1 MTVHARKS
9 QLHPVEKSRA
19 LQRRLYRAAKR
30 SGSRR
35 FHALYDRIVRPD
47 VLWRAWVEVRANR
60 GSPGV
65 DGVRIEAIE
74 RQGAEAYVE
83 ELAADLKAGRYRPQ
97 PVLRVE
103 IPKPDGR
110 LRPLGIP
117 CVRDR
122 IAQQACKIVIE
133 PLFEA
138 SFLPC
143 SYGYRPKR
151 SAGQAMEAVRESLVR
166 GRYAVEVDIV
176 GYFDNVDHEILV
188 DLVSRRISD
197 RRVLKLLRQWLH
209 AGVIVDGQRQATRCG
224 VPQGGVISPVLA
236 NIYLHTL
243 DRWWADRHRRV
254 GQLYRYCDDFVVVCR
269 SREAAQQ
276 ARDLITQFLGRLK
289 LRLHPTKTRVV
300 DMGHDG
306 FDFLGFHF
314 HKWPSRRTGRVAPYA
329 WPSQQAMKAVRAKI
343 RVHTDRSRLYVE
355 LPELVDSLNR
365 IICGWRAYFS
375 QGNSTKKLTDLDRYV
390 FGRLWGFFKHRRS
403 SRGRWTL
410 AAYWEWERRSGLA
423 YFYPKGRSGLRP
435 CMP

>member
-1 MTVHARKS
+1 MHARKS

-35 FHALYDRIVRPD
+35 FHALYDRIIRPD
-47 VLWRAWVEVRANR
+47 VLWRAWLEVRANR
-60 GSPGV
+60 GCPGV
-65 DGVRIEAIE
+65 DGVSLEEIE
-74 RQGAEAYVE
+74 RHGAEVYVE

-117 CVRDR
+117 CIRDR

-151 SAGQAMEAVRESLVR
+151 SAGQAMEAVKIALVR
-166 GRYAVEVDIV
+166 GRYVLDADVE
-176 GYFDNVDHEILV
+176 GYFDTVDHEILMG
-188 DLVSRRISD
+188 LVGRRISD
-197 RRVLKLLRQWLH
+197 RRVLRLLRQWLH
-209 AGVIVDGQRQATRCG
+209 AGVIVEGQRQETRSG

-243 DRWWADRHRRV
+243 DRWWQDSHRRV
-254 GQLYRYCDDFVVVCR
+254 GQLYRYCDDFVIVCR
-269 SREAAQQ
+269 SREAAEQ
-276 ARDLITQFLGRLK
+276 ARDLVVQFLGRLK
-289 LRLHPTKTRVV
+289 LRLHPTKTLVV
-300 DMGHDG
+300 DMGREG

-314 HKWPSRRTGRVAPYA
+314 HKLPSRRTGRVAPYA
-329 WPSQQAMKAVRAKI
+329 WPSQQAMKAVRARI
-343 RVHTDRSRLYVE
+343 RVLTDRSRLYVE
-355 LPELVDSLNR
+355 LPELVGSLNR

-375 QGNSTKKLTDLDRYV
+375 QGNSTKKLADLDRYV
-390 FGRLWGFFKHRRS
+390 WRRLWCFFKKRRG
-403 SRGRWTL
+403 SRGRLTPR
-410 AAYWEWERRSGLA
+410 AFAEWERRSGLT

-435 CMP
+435 CTP

>member
-1 MTVHARKS
+1 VHARQS
-9 QLHPVEKSRA
+9 QSHPVEKSRA

-60 GSPGV
+60 GAPGV
-65 DGVRIEAIE
+65 DGVRIEDVE
-74 RQGAEAYVE
+74 RQGVEAYLE
-83 ELAADLKAGRYRPQ
+83 ELAVDLKARRYRPQ

-117 CVRDR
+117 TVRDR

-138 SFLPC
+138 HFLPC

-151 SAGQAMEAVRESLVR
+151 SAGQAVQAVKTAMVR
-166 GRYAVEVDIV
+166 GRYVVDADIE
-176 GYFDNVDHEILV
+176 GYFDNVDHEILMS
-188 DLVSRRISD
+188 LVRHRISD

-209 AGVIVDGQRQATRCG
+209 AGVIVDGQRQETRCG
-224 VPQGGVISPVLA
+224 VPQGGVVSPLLA

-243 DRWWADRHRRV
+243 DRCWQDRHQRM
-254 GQLYRYCDDFVVVCR
+254 GQLHRYCDDFVIVCR
-269 SREAAQQ
+269 SLQAAQQ
-276 ARDLITQFLGRLK
+276 AQDLVAAFLERLK
-289 LRLHPTKTRVV
+289 LTLHPTKAHVV
-300 DMGHDG
+300 DMGSAG

-314 HKWPSRRTGRVAPYA
+314 HKRPSRRTGRLAPYA
-329 WPSQQAMKAVRAKI
+329 WPSQKAMKTVRAKI
-343 RVHTDRSRLYVE
+343 HAHTDRSRLYIE
-355 LPELVDSLNR
+355 MPELVGVLNR
-365 IICGWRAYFS
+365 IILGWRAYFS
-375 QGNSTKKLTDLDRYV
+375 QGNATKKLADLDRYV
-390 FGRLWGFFKHRRS
+390 RRRLWRFFQRRRG
-403 SRGRWTL
+403 SRGRLTVL
-410 AAYWEWERRSGLA
+410 AFVEWERRSGLT
-423 YFYPKGRSGLRP
+423 YFYPKGRNGLQT